1 MIGFNP
7 LRCLSEWKTDYK
19 PKTHMKSSNP
29 SIKLQIRIP
38 FLISFVLTSFA
49 LMPGVQASDLG
60 GVLPNAN
67 TADGSGVLTTLSSG
81 SRNSGFGFD
90 ALLHDSI
97 GNDNTATGN
106 TALNQNQ
113 SGSFNTADG
122 SAALFNNFNGSY
134 NTATGYQALEEN
146 SGGSYNTAAGYR
158 ALQNSD
164 GFYNTATGWG
174 ALLYNVAGIAN
185 TAEGALALLDNDGDI
200 NTAVG
205 ALALVSNTTGSYNN
219 ALGLEA
225 LLSNT
230 TGSYNLA
237 LGYLAGNALTTGDN
251 NIDIGN
257 SGVAAEAGTIRIGT
271 DGTQTAAYI
280 AGVWQQP
287 LLGDTA
293 PVLINSS
300 GQLGTAVGSSL
311 RFKNEIKSMGDVSDA
326 ILSLRP
332 VTFHYKTDTKG
343 TPQFGLIAEEVAKV
357 HPALVLRDKEGK
369 PYTVRYDAV
378 NAMLLNEF
386 LKEHRKVEEQSR
398 EIAQLKADLTEER
411 KAFEAKTARQDK
423 AIAVLSSQLQQVSA
437 QLSATKAITPI
448 AANQ

>member
-1 MIGFNP
+1 
-7 LRCLSEWKTDYK
+7 
-19 PKTHMKSSNP
+19 MKHLNA
-29 SIKLQIRIP
+29 SIRSKMKFP
-38 FLISFVLTSFA
+38 FLTYLVLTLAA
-49 LMPGVQASDLG
+49 LVPAARATDSG
-60 GVLPNAN
+60 GILPNAN
-67 TADGSGVLTTLSSG
+67 TADGAGVLTTLG
-81 SRNSGFGFD
+81 TGARNSGFGFD

-122 SAALFNNFNGSY
+122 STALFNNFNGSFNTASGYQALEENFGGSY
-134 NTATGYQALEEN
+134 NTATGYQAL
-146 SGGSYNTAAGYR
+146 
-158 ALQNSD
+158 QNSD
-164 GFYNTATGWG
+164 GSYNTATGWAG
-174 ALLYNVAGIAN
+174 LLSNVAGIAN
-185 TAEGALALLDNDGDI
+185 TADGALALLNNDGDI

-237 LGYLAGNALTTGDN
+237 LGYLAGSALTTGDN

-293 PVLINSS
+293 PVLIDSS

-386 LKEHRKVEEQSR
+386 LKEHRKVEEQSS
-398 EIAQLKADLTEER
+398 EIAQLKSDLNGQR
-411 KAFEAKTARQDK
+411 KSFEAKTARQDN

-437 QLSATKAITPI
+437 QLSATKTMTRI
-448 AANQ
+448 AADQ